1 MKTTR
6 PYTFTVWAPQKK
18 SMQLHVVYPQEQLL
32 PMTKNESGYF
42 AITLNNV
49 AEGTRYY
56 YQPEEGKD
64 VPDPASHYQPEGV
77 HGPSEVV
84 HHTSFAWED
93 AGWCGLPFNQL
104 VLYELHVGTFTPEG
118 TFEAII
124 PRLDY
129 LAEIGV
135 NAIELMPV
143 AQFPGTRNWGYDGV
157 FMYAVQNNYGGPEGL
172 KKLVNACHKKG
183 IAVLLDVVYNH
194 LGPEGNYLGEYG
206 PYFTGKYHTPWGD
219 AINFDGEWSD
229 GVRDFFADNITH
241 WFTHYHIDGLRA
253 DAIHEVYDRGAV
265 PFWEYCYHRVQCL
278 QQQLGR
284 PLYMIAES
292 DLNSPRVIK
301 HPEAGGFGF
310 TAQWLDDLH
319 HALYVLLHEEGQKHY
334 IDFGRMQQLA
344 KAYKEGFV
352 HSGEWVQFRNRRHGA
367 SSAGIPG
374 SRFVT
379 FSQNHDIAGNRPNGE
394 RLSMLV
400 DYKRLQLAAAA
411 VLLGPYVP
419 LLFMGEEFGATTPF
433 FFFAD
438 HSDEQLRQSL
448 REGRKKEFEAFQWD
462 AEPPDALD
470 EKVFADCKLNW
481 QQPEAGEHRLLLQWY
496 KALIQ
501 LRQTNPL
508 FQNLNKNNIDIT
520 VFADAGLAMLR
531 QDDKGWERILCLF
544 NFSDAP
550 VRYTPADDYQC
561 IEKLLDAAEAQWH
574 MNVTDDDAPLTG
586 TAEKGILLP
595 GCSVQ
600 VLRVQLAG
608 VK

>member
-1 MKTTR
+1 
-6 PYTFTVWAPQKK
+6 
-18 SMQLHVVYPQEQLL
+18 MQLHVVYPQEQLL

-42 AITLNNV
+42 AITVNNV

-319 HALYVLLHEEGQKHY
+319 HALYVLLHKEGQKHY

-508 FQNLNKNNIDIT
+508 FQNLNKNNIDVT
-520 VFADAGLAMLR
+520 VFADAGLAMHR

>member
-1 MKTTR
+1 
-6 PYTFTVWAPQKK
+6 
-18 SMQLHVVYPQEQLL
+18 MQLHVVYPQEQLL